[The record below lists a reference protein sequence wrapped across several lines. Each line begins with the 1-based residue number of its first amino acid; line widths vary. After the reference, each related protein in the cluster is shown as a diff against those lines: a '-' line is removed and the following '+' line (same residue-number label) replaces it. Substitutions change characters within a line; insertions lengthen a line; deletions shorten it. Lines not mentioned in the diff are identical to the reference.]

1 MNIFLTILKKT
12 YNKLAFRT
20 VEITFVIHET
30 ENTTKFLSNLCSIL
44 DISDTDFN
52 KKITEGHHGNKI
64 ELIRAHFIRNRV
76 DEITEKILLSLNIND
91 LSILNTDLLD
101 YLDDKFTLY
110 LRFNKQDIIDNILT
124 LSYEDS
130 VRIKIKPKNK
140 LNKTNAIKLYK
151 ELLSE
156 YS

>member
-20 VEITFVIHET
+20 VEITFIIHET

-44 DISDTDFN
+44 DVSDTDFN

-110 LRFNKQDIIDNILT
+110 LSLIHI
-124 LSYEDS
+124 
-130 VRIKIKPKNK
+130 
-140 LNKTNAIKLYK
+140 
-151 ELLSE
+151 
-156 YS
+156 